1 MHDIQYKPE
10 GVYTY
15 VLREDRQRAGCVDCK
30 PVHYG
35 NPIKNAEER
44 AFLMLKVQLKS
55 PLLLAPT
62 DFLLYLDLLI
72 QND

>member
-44 AFLMLKVQLKS
+44 ESISHVKGTTQIPS
-55 PLLLAPT
+55 PSCPYRLP
-62 DFLLYLDLLI
+62 FVSRSPYSE
-72 QND
+72 